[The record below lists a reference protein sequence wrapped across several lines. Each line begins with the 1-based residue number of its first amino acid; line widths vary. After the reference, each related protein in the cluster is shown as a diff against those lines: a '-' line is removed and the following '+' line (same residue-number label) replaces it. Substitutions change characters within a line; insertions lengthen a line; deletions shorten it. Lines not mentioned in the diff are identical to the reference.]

1 MNQPTAIEPQV
12 FAFTDPLA
20 TEHAVS
26 GGKGANLARAARD
39 LPVPPGV
46 VIGSAAY
53 RAFVAPLHDAIRAVL
68 DDAALDHAARSSR
81 IQSMLLA
88 QPVPSAVCNELATMM
103 RDTGLLDTP
112 VAVRSSGTLEDLPGA
127 AFAGQHDT
135 VLGVRGVDAV
145 VEAIRRCYASLWNAH
160 VMPYRERLGLDHLD
174 AAMAVVVQ
182 KMVQVGAHE
191 AAGVAFS
198 IDPVRGALGQVLIN
212 AAFGLGETVV
222 GGEEPVDEFRL
233 QRDDFGEVETVI
245 ADKPHALV
253 TDADGG
259 TRRVALSAEQAA
271 AASLDSE
278 QRRAVAKLALAAETH
293 FGFPQDI
300 EWAWQDGQLYLLQSR
315 AVTRIPAR
323 WTRDESAER
332 FPTPVTPLTWDLC
345 EAGFH
350 ASLNHS
356 FRLMGLPP
364 FGDKWFAMRDY
375 YIYGNQNAVQLYS
388 GRTPTKMLKDVD
400 SIRAALPQIAT
411 QFAWVQELPVR
422 WMRDLD
428 TYLIGIGA
436 LMREPLDGLPLNQL
450 WDYVLR
456 INALGASYFLPN
468 IAISL
473 TQRTLYVG
481 LQQMLRL
488 ALPQDQAQSVFDQL
502 LAVTDTKTGQVN
514 AELWSL
520 SRLLRMDA
528 PLHRRLLAAPSV
540 ELLPELPDHPV
551 FHAEFERF
559 LARHGHRELDFD
571 AYHPTWIEAPH
582 IVLDQLKMLVD
593 RPDEDRAAAERQQ
606 KVAQAAMEHTVLAH
620 APEELRYLVHEVIR
634 LARTYTALDD
644 LEHYQ
649 TTRLHL
655 PFRRGLKAIGTRLV
669 ERGVLGDPMDVY
681 FVPLAILDAA
691 MHSGELAPI
700 TDAAALHKAGYLAA
714 CERTPDWIFGE
725 AEPVDLDGGDVLKGL
740 GGSPGVVEGEVFVVR
755 SPEDFPHFPKRAIL
769 VARTTNPAWTPLFYQ
784 ASGVITESGGP
795 LSHGAVTARELGL
808 PAVMSVRHVM
818 RLLVNGQRVRIDGRN
833 GTVQML

>member
-1 MNQPTAIEPQV
+1 MNPIATSEPRV

-20 TEHAVS
+20 AEHAIS
-26 GGKGANLARAARD
+26 GGKGANLARAAQH

-46 VIGSAAY
+46 VVGSAAY
-53 RAFVAPLHDAIRAVL
+53 RAFVAPLQEAIRSVL
-68 DDAALDHAARSSR
+68 DDAALDHATRSAH

-88 QPVPSAVCNELATMM
+88 HSLPADLHDELASMM
-103 RDTGLLDTP
+103 RDAGLLDTP

-135 VLGVRGVDAV
+135 LLGIRGVDAV

-160 VMPYRERLGLDHLD
+160 VLPYRERLGLDHLD

-182 KMVQVGAHE
+182 KMVQVGEHE
-191 AAGVAFS
+191 SAGVAFS
-198 IDPVRGALGQVLIN
+198 IDPVRGALDQVLIN

-222 GGEEPVDEFRL
+222 GGDEPVDEYRL
-233 QRDDFGEVETVI
+233 QRSDFSEVETVI
-245 ADKPHALV
+245 AEKLHALV
-253 TDADGG
+253 TDPASG
-259 TRRVALSAEQAA
+259 TRRIAVSGGRPMMPALDPA
-271 AASLDSE
+271 
-278 QRRAVAKLALAAETH
+278 QRQAVAKLALAAETH

-300 EWAWQDGQLYLLQSR
+300 EWAFQDGRLYLLQSR
-315 AVTRIPAR
+315 AVTRIPPR

-332 FPTPVTPLTWDLC
+332 FPMPVTPLTWDLC

-400 SIRAALPQIAT
+400 SIRAALPQIAR

-428 TYLIGIGA
+428 NYLIGIGA
-436 LMREPLDGLPLNQL
+436 LMREPLDGLPLNRL

-488 ALPQDQAQSVFDQL
+488 ALPDDQAQSVFDQL

-528 PLHRRLLAAPSV
+528 PLHQRLLEAPSV
-540 ELLPELPDHPV
+540 DLLPALADHPV
-551 FHAEFERF
+551 FHAEFQRF

-593 RPDEDRAAAERQQ
+593 RPDEDRAAAERRQ
-606 KVAQAAMEHTVLAH
+606 KAAQAAMEHTVLAH

-655 PFRRGLKAIGTRLV
+655 PFRRGLKAIGMQLV

-681 FVPLAILDAA
+681 FVPLAVLDAA
-691 MHSGELAPI
+691 MHSGDLSPLAA
-700 TDAAALHKAGYLAA
+700 AAALHKAGYLAA
-714 CERTPDWIFGE
+714 CKCTPDWIFGE
-725 AEPVDLDGGDVLKGL
+725 AEPIDLDGSDVLKGL
-740 GGSPGVVEGEVFVVR
+740 GGSPGIVEGEVFVVR
-755 SPEDFPHFPKRAIL
+755 SPEDFPHFPKQAIL

-784 ASGVITESGGP
+784 AIGVITESGGP

-833 GTVQML
+833 GIVQIL

>member
-1 MNQPTAIEPQV
+1 MSQL
-12 FAFTDPLA
+12 FAFTDPQA
-20 TEHAVS
+20 AEHAVS
-26 GGKGANLARAARD
+26 GGKGANLARAAQH
-39 LPVPPGV
+39 LPVPPGIV
-46 VIGSAAY
+46 VGSEVY
-53 RAFVAPLHDAIRAVL
+53 REFVAPLHEAIRHVL
-68 DDAALDHAARSSR
+68 DDATFDHAARSER
-81 IQSMLLA
+81 IQALLLA
-88 QPVPSAVCNELATMM
+88 QPLPSSLRGELAAKLET
-103 RDTGLLDTP
+103 LDLADAP

-135 VLGVRGVDAV
+135 LLGIRGVDAV
-145 VEAIRRCYASLWNAH
+145 LDAIRRCYASLWNAH
-160 VMPYRERLGLDHLD
+160 VLPYRERMGLNHLD

-182 KMVQVGAHE
+182 KMVQVGEHE

-198 IDPVRGALGQVLIN
+198 IDPVRGALDQVLIN

-222 GGEEPVDEFRL
+222 GGEEPVDEYRL
-233 QRDDFGEVETVI
+233 KRSDMSEVEAVI
-245 ADKPHALV
+245 AEKPRALV
-253 TDADGG
+253 TDAAGG
-259 TRRVALSAEQAA
+259 TRHTMLSAEQAHA
-271 AASLDSE
+271 PALAEE
-278 QRRAVAKLALAAETH
+278 QRRAVAQLALAAEQH

-300 EWAWQDGQLYLLQSR
+300 EWAWQDGTLYLLQSR
-315 AVTRIPAR
+315 AVTRIPPR

-332 FPTPVTPLTWDLC
+332 FPNPVTPLTWDLC

-375 YIYGNQNAVQLYS
+375 YIYGNQNAVELYS
-388 GRTPTKMLKDVD
+388 GRTPAKMLKDVE
-400 SIRAALPQIAT
+400 SIRAALPQIAA

-428 TYLIGIGA
+428 TYLLGIGA
-436 LMREPLDGLPLNQL
+436 LMRESLDGRPLNEL

-473 TQRTLYVG
+473 TQRTLYVA

-488 ALPQDQAQSVFDQL
+488 ALPANQAQQVFDQL

-520 SRLLRMDA
+520 SRLVRMDA
-528 PLHRRLLAAPSV
+528 ALHAQLRSEPSI
-540 ELLPELPDHPV
+540 ELLEALPQHPA
-551 FHAEFERF
+551 FHAEFQRF
-559 LARHGHRELDFD
+559 LTRHGHRELDFD
-571 AYHPTWIEAPH
+571 AYHPTWVEAPQ

-593 RPDEDRAAAERQQ
+593 RPDEDRAAAELAQ
-606 KVAQAAMEHTVLAH
+606 KAAQAAMEHSVLSH

-655 PFRRGLKAIGTRLV
+655 PFRRGLKAIGAQLA
-669 ERGVLGDPMDVY
+669 ERGVLADPMDVY
-681 FVPLAILDAA
+681 FVPLAVLDGAL
-691 MHSGELAPI
+691 HSGELAPI
-700 TDAAALHKAGYLAA
+700 TEASARHKTGYLAA
-714 CERTPDWIFGE
+714 CARTPDWIFGE
-725 AEPVDLDGGDVLKGL
+725 AEPVEVDGSHVLKGL
-740 GGSPGVVEGEVFVVR
+740 GGSPGIVEGEVFVVR
-755 SPEDFPHFPKRAIL
+755 SPEDFPHFPKDAIL

-784 ASGVITESGGP
+784 ARGVITESGGP

-818 RLLVNGQRVRIDGRN
+818 RLLVNGQRVRIDGRH
-833 GTVQML
+833 GTVEVLSPP